1 MKRSETR
8 RWPSTACLKS
18 QAKHGSLIL
27 VHSTH
32 VIELDRLTKRYGDVV
47 GIEGLSFA
55 VDEGEIFGLLGP
67 NGTGKTTTVRLL
79 LDFIRPSAGTASV
92 FGLNPRADGTAIR
105 SRVGYLPGDFVTYG
119 YMTAEDVAHYFASLR
134 GTPRKRFG
142 EVCERFQLDPT
153 RKISELSK
161 GNRQKVGLVQAFMND
176 PDLLILDEPTSGLD
190 PLLQKEFQDLILSE
204 RSEGKTVLLSS
215 HVLSEVEAT
224 ADRVCVIR
232 DGTAVAIDS
241 VVGLTALH
249 SWEVVIQFA
258 ELHDVA
264 DYEQISGV
272 EVVNFEG
279 NRLTLQVEGEHAID
293 AVIKASAGYEVSRFE
308 SQRSSLEDVVLN
320 LYSDEQVTEL
330 GN

>member
-1 MKRSETR
+1 M
-8 RWPSTACLKS
+8 
-18 QAKHGSLIL
+18 
-27 VHSTH
+27 HSRH

-47 GIEGLSFA
+47 GIDGLSFA

-67 NGTGKTTTVRLL
+67 NGAGKTTTVRLL
-79 LDFIRPSAGTASV
+79 LDFIRPSAGSASV

-134 GTPRKRFG
+134 GSLRNRFG
-142 EVCERFQLDPT
+142 EICERFQLDPT
-153 RKISELSK
+153 RKIRELSK

-190 PLLQKEFQDLILSE
+190 PLLQKEFQELILSE

-224 ADRVCVIR
+224 ADRVCIIR
-232 DGTAVAIDS
+232 DGTAVAVDT
-241 VVGLTALH
+241 VDGLTALN
-249 SWEVVIQFA
+249 SWEIVIQFA
-258 ELHDVA
+258 ELPNAA
-264 DYEQISGV
+264 DYEQIHGV
-272 EVVNFEG
+272 GVVNVEG
-279 NRLTLQVEGEHAID
+279 NHLTLQVEGEHAID
-293 AVIKASAGYEVSRFE
+293 AVIKASAEYKISRFE

-320 LYSDEQVTEL
+320 LYSDEQTSKP